1 MFRRGILLLT
11 IRQILRRRRVLI
23 RHRRSL
29 RPHHRITVTPHHTTT
44 QNPIIGHHTQPILRR
59 VHIPLQLQLLLILFP
74 LQILKFPL
82 QLILIPLKFRN
93 RVLLDEFLRIE
104 WRVLVEIVVVLEIV
118 FYLSALGL
126 LCEGEGTFLRG
137 VGWLLLGFLVGLVLV
152 LMGLLQLG
160 LVLLQLLF
168 V

>member
-118 FYLSALGL
+118 FYLSVLGL
-126 LCEGEGTFLRG
+126 LCEGERTFL
-137 VGWLLLGFLVGLVLV
+137 WLLLGFLVGLVLV